1 MAMAHHDSYRF
12 FLELKLFQGNT
23 EQVSMVI
30 LFYANAYSFFIAY
43 FLYSLLQGLSIES
56 VWRHEFEYGKIA
68 NKKAFITRYLVLR

>member
-1 MAMAHHDSYRF
+1 MI
-12 FLELKLFQGNT
+12 
-23 EQVSMVI
+23 I